1 MVYRWITTGPRRW
14 FIGRILRQTLRGG
27 SQVEC
32 QDGLQVEYY
41 DRPTKMVHWQN
52 ITTSPPGQFIGRFFL
67 QIVHRYNVTT
77 GPPGQFMGRILRQAL
92 KDSSQAECYDRP
104 SRIVHRQSCLD
115 GSQVECYDSL
125 QDSSQVESIF
135 RLFIG
140 TMLRQSLQY
149 GSYVSFYDRPSRIV
163 HSQHFTTCSPRWLI
177 GKTLRH
183 ALQDSSWV
191 ECRMVY
197 RWNFTTC
204 LP

>member
-14 FIGRILRQTLRGG
+14 FIGRILRQTFRGG

-41 DRPTKMVHWQN
+41 HRPTKMVHWQN
-52 ITTSPPGQFIGRFFL
+52 ITTSPPGQFIGRFFY
-67 QIVHRYNVTT
+67 R
-77 GPPGQFMGRILRQAL
+77 QFIDIMLRQAL
-92 KDSSQAECYDRP
+92 QDSSWVEYYDRP

-197 RWNFTTC
+197 QWNFTTG